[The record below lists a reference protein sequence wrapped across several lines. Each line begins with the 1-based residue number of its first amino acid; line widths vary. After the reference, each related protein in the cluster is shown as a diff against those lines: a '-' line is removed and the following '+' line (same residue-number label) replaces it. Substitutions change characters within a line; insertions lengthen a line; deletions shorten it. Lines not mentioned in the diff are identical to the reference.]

1 MNILEVRHGDGTY
14 VSSLDPELL
23 AEPLHLILAIDESA
37 LYALF
42 EVRRVIEPAAAA
54 FAAERATS
62 EELEL
67 LRTEMANGIASVS
80 DPPALIQHDTSLHR
94 LLHRAAHN
102 PLLMSTSASL
112 AGLAHAARL
121 RTVQLPENARLTIE
135 EHGAFVEAICSR
147 RPQDASEAM
156 LRHLR
161 RIEQHLRTSDGK
173 AST

>member
-23 AEPLHLILAIDESA
+23 AEPLQLILAIDGSA

-67 LRTEMANGIASVS
+67 LRTEMENGLASVS

-112 AGLAHAARL
+112 AGLAHAAPADR
-121 RTVQLPENARLTIE
+121 A
-135 EHGAFVEAICSR
+135 AA
-147 RPQDASEAM
+147 
-156 LRHLR
+156 
-161 RIEQHLRTSDGK
+161 
-173 AST
+173 